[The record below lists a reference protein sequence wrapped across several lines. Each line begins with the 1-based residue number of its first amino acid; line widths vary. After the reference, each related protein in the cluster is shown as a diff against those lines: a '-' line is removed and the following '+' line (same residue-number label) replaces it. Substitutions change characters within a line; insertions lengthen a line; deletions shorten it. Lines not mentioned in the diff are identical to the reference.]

1 MSAPSLENCVGWE
14 AHFHPPL
21 AQAPWFDTTLNGWVL
36 SRYQDVLA
44 AFHESTMQQTPP
56 QAKQR
61 EAGSQVRSDVSAAL
75 SHLKLAHM
83 EPRIASLIHTFIDRV
98 PYCREIDLVGELIR
112 PWSLAL
118 LQAIVGG
125 DETQQRRVISVA
137 HFISG
142 GTADARRLSLRSR
155 FASTP
160 AAAVRSLPQIAWLTF
175 RQKKAQVDVER
186 LSRNTRLPGLKSVIL
201 GVSQTLP
208 GFLSNAWLALMR
220 HPEEMRRLR
229 VEPALVPAAVEEL
242 LRHAGLVH
250 TLVRRASANVRVAG
264 VDVRAGQSVI
274 LKIASANHDP
284 ARFHEPNRLIVDR
297 SVRDREM
304 GQLALGAGPHYCVGA
319 QFVRLAATVATR
331 AFIEKI
337 PAIKLAGTV
346 EWSRGPVLS
355 FPRTLPA
362 TIAPQ

>member
-1 MSAPSLENCVGWE
+1 M
-14 AHFHPPL
+14 
-21 AQAPWFDTTLNGWVL
+21 LNGWVL

-44 AFHESTMQQTPP
+44 AFHESTLQQTSPR
-56 QAKQR
+56 AKRR
-61 EAGSQVRSDVSAAL
+61 EADSQVRSDASAAL

-83 EPRIASLIHTFIDRV
+83 EPRIASLIRTFIDRV
-98 PYCREIDLVGELIR
+98 QPCQEIDLVGELIR

-118 LQAIVGG
+118 LLAVVGG
-125 DETQQRRVISVA
+125 DETQQRRVISIA
-137 HFISG
+137 HYMSG
-142 GTADARRLSLRSR
+142 GAADTRRLSLRSR
-155 FASTP
+155 FAATP
-160 AAAVRSLPQIAWLTF
+160 AAAVRFLPEIAWLKF
-175 RQKKAQVDVER
+175 RQKKTQVDVAR

-229 VEPALVPAAVEEL
+229 AEPALVPVAVEEL

-264 VDVRAGQSVI
+264 VDVRAGQCVM
-274 LKIASANHDP
+274 LKIASANYDP
-284 ARFHEPNRLIVDR
+284 TRFHEPNRLIVDR
-297 SVRDREM
+297 SIRDREL
-304 GQLALGAGPHYCVGA
+304 GQLALGAGPHYCVGS
-319 QFVRLAATVATR
+319 QFVRLAAMVATR

-337 PAIKLAGTV
+337 PTIKLAGTV

-362 TIAPQ
+362 IIARP